1 MSLCCS
7 SYRLCP
13 ASRELTEECFFQRP
27 LRFVG
32 NSSLRWGGVGGKRLY
47 FNSSALGWETNVGT
61 LPPGSSWRKNPLPR
75 APARGGVD
83 WGWEN
88 FGASFEPVCQ
98 EPPECTA
105 ANGRAAPLGACKCSG
120 QGAPTNP
127 IGVEIIDQVW
137 IPADI
142 PAGDYVLGANANGAL
157 VQTFPLLHT
166 LTVCAS

>member
-1 MSLCCS
+1 M
-7 SYRLCP
+7 
-13 ASRELTEECFFQRP
+13 
-27 LRFVG
+27 
-32 NSSLRWGGVGGKRLY
+32 
-47 FNSSALGWETNVGT
+47 
-61 LPPGSSWRKNPLPR
+61 
-75 APARGGVD
+75 
-83 WGWEN
+83 
-88 FGASFEPVCQ
+88 CQ

-127 IGVEIIDQVW
+127 IGVEVIDQVW